1 MNAKEALQQ
10 FGLDEK
16 EATIYLA
23 NLEVGLSSA
32 KEIAQKAN
40 IQRTYFYDI
49 SEKLIQVGIIKQFK
63 KGKKRMFLAVEPEK
77 IIEMQEEKSQQ
88 LRDSLPQLKAIQNT
102 SGEKPKVYFYEG
114 RSGIDQVNED
124 TLKYRGEITAFTTP
138 KFISADEEK
147 LSQEYI
153 QKRISLKIKARVIGE
168 ISDEILKIKQK
179 DASELRETRMLPK
192 NLFSSQVELGIY
204 GSKSYFINY
213 KNEFGLIIE
222 DTEISKT
229 LKNIFELVWDSG
241 RILDK

>member
-88 LRDSLPQLKAIQNT
+88 LRDSL
-102 SGEKPKVYFYEG
+102 
-114 RSGIDQVNED
+114 RSGGLFPVDFFRRVQS
-124 TLKYRGEITAFTTP
+124 L
-138 KFISADEEK
+138 
-147 LSQEYI
+147 
-153 QKRISLKIKARVIGE
+153 QKTHER
-168 ISDEILKIKQK
+168 
-179 DASELRETRMLPK
+179 
-192 NLFSSQVELGIY
+192 
-204 GSKSYFINY
+204 
-213 KNEFGLIIE
+213 
-222 DTEISKT
+222 
-229 LKNIFELVWDSG
+229 
-241 RILDK
+241 